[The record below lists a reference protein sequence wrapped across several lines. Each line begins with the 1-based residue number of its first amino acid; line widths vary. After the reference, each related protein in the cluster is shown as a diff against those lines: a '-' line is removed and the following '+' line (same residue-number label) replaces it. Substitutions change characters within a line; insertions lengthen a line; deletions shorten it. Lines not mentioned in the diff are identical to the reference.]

1 MKQVFILVMIGVIGG
16 NILKNSEEYNR
27 AHPLVYTAE
36 AQVVEPRVILIEVI
50 PEEKTVEEKIRE
62 TFPEDPETALKIAH
76 CESSLDPS
84 AINNRNK
91 NGSVDKGLY
100 QINSVHDKRV
110 RELDLD
116 LFDTDDNLKI
126 ARLLY
131 EEHTWSPWVCA
142 KKLGIVQ

>member
-1 MKQVFILVMIGVIGG
+1 MKQLAIVVMFIVIGG
-16 NILKNSEEYNR
+16 NILRNAEEHNR
-27 AHPLVYTAE
+27 EHPIVYTAY
-36 AQVVEPRVILIEVI
+36 AQEEEPKVILIEVI
-50 PEEKTVEEKIRE
+50 QKEKTIEEKIRD
-62 TFPEDPETALKIAH
+62 TFPEDPETALAIAH
-76 CESSLDPS
+76 CESALNPS

-110 RELDLD
+110 RELELD

-131 EEHTWSPWVCA
+131 EEHGWKPWVCS
-142 KKLGIVQ
+142 KKI

>member
-1 MKQVFILVMIGVIGG
+1 MFGIIGG
-16 NILKNSEEYNR
+16 NILTNAEEYNR

-36 AQVVEPRVILIEVI
+36 AQVIEPRVILIEVI
-50 PEEKTVEEKIRE
+50 PTEKTVEEKIRQ
-62 TFPEDPETALKIAH
+62 TFPEDAETALKIAH

-84 AINNRNK
+84 AVNNRNK

-116 LFDTDDNLKI
+116 LFDTDDNLEI

-131 EEHTWSPWVCA
+131 EEHGWKPWVCS
-142 KKLGIVQ
+142 KKI